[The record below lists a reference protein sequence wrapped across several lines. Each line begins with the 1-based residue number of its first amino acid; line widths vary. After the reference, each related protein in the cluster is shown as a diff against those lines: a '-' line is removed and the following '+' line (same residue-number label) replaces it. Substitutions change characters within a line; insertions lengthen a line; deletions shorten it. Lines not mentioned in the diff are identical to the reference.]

1 MSYSKRTCTV
11 CGFRDIQPNMT
22 QKTVKSKSGQSKA
35 GAGLNTWAGYLLGDK
50 SSVKAVNRTIWGT
63 NTRNYTRNKQV
74 WVCNRSECSGSGD
87 GSGGGFFSA
96 IWSFIKS
103 FLIWST
109 VCVGFFIIF
118 FLLGAF
124 L

>member
-1 MSYSKRTCTV
+1 MSYTKRTCTV

-22 QKTVKSKSGQSKA
+22 QKTVKAKSGQSKA
-35 GAGLNTWAGYLLGDK
+35 GAGMNTWAGYLIGDK
-50 SSVKAVNRTIWGT
+50 ASVKAVNKTIWGT

-74 WVCNRSECSGSGD
+74 WVCNRSECSGS
-87 GSGGGFFSA
+87 SGRGFFGV
-96 IWSFIKS
+96 IWNFIKHV
-103 FLIWST
+103 LIWST
-109 VCVGFFIIF
+109 ICIGFFIGF